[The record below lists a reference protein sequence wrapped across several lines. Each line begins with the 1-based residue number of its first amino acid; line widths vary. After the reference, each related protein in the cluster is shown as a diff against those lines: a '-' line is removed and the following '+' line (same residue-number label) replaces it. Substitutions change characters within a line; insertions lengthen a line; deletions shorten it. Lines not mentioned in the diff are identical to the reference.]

1 MPGISNSQLLNPHPK
16 PPRPHC
22 GWAHPPDGSE
32 TRQQPPWWS
41 GPAHRTWHGA
51 ENPSS
56 TKSSR
61 SWWQFSVS
69 LIFWGLKAS
78 KLRIFQCNLPV
89 RFVAYQLKFA
99 SGLCDDMSK
108 SPNVWSCWSLL
119 GNAIAHVFTLA
130 SILDTCLPASEP
142 QLKCVSVSAVILQ
155 TNPRG
160 KIQMHQCQAGTLL
173 FSTPDES
180 VPCAT
185 TWDEKCAA
193 ETQWLG
199 HTSSRKVSQ
208 ISRSA

>member
-1 MPGISNSQLLNPHPK
+1 MAIFTHFLRL
-16 PPRPHC
+16 
-22 GWAHPPDGSE
+22 
-32 TRQQPPWWS
+32 
-41 GPAHRTWHGA
+41 
-51 ENPSS
+51 
-56 TKSSR
+56 KSFKV
-61 SWWQFSVS
+61 QNFSVQS
-69 LIFWGLKAS
+69 ACKVCSISIKIRKWS
-78 KLRIFQCNLPV
+78 VMICP
-89 RFVAYQLKFA
+89 
-99 SGLCDDMSK
+99 K